1 MSEMEMKKLT
11 LISKMNA
18 RNAKLDARIK
28 KKALWK
34 KKNFGSGD

>member
-1 MSEMEMKKLT
+1 MEMKKYS

-28 KKALWK
+28 KKPYGRI
-34 KKNFGSGD
+34 KNFGSGD